1 MRIKLNGEETEIT
14 AGTTLL
20 DILND
25 KNIDPGTIIA
35 EVDEVILKPEEFG
48 ACALLEGSVVE
59 ILKFVGGG

>member
-14 AGTTLL
+14 AGMTLL

-35 EVDEVILKPEEFG
+35 EVDEVILKPEAFG
-48 ACALLEGSVVE
+48 TCTLHEGSVVE